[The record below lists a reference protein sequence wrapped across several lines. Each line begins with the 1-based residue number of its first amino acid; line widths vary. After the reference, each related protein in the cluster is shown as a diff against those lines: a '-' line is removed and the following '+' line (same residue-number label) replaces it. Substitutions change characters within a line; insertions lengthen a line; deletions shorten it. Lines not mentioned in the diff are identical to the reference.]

1 MRYDPRRAQSEENE
15 LIRSRD
21 EMLRLQAENA
31 RLASIA
37 QHIKTPINTPV
48 NTPVNT
54 PAFGRMHAARM
65 PVPRAA
71 RAPQSSQPRILLT
84 IALVIIAFLAGFWYA
99 NALSDGAALRQL
111 QASDGMLPSP

>member
-21 EMLRLQAENA
+21 EMLRLHAENA
-31 RLASIA
+31 RLASLA
-37 QHIKTPINTPV
+37 QRTNTSV

-54 PAFGRMHAARM
+54 PINTPAFGRVHAVRM

-71 RAPQSSQPRILLT
+71 RAPQSNGQRVLVT

-111 QASDGMLPSP
+111 EASEGMLPSR